1 MIALTAG
8 QAIIVTL
15 TVAALALYALVAAID
30 TIRES
35 RREYEEKKQ
44 RLLIAAVE
52 ARLREFERDHPDRKR
67 LGLLPEDEK

>member
-1 MIALTAG
+1 MTFALTAG
-8 QAIIVTL
+8 QSIIATL
-15 TVAALALYALVAAID
+15 AVAALALYALVAVID

-52 ARLREFERDHPDRKR
+52 ARLQEFERDHPDRER
-67 LGLLPEDEK
+67 LGLKGDE